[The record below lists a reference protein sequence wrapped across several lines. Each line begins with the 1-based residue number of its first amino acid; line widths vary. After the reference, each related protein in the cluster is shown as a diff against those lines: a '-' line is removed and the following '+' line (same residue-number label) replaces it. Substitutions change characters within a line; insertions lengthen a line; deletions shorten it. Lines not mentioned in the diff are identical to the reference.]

1 MSSRSPLRPPTGRPR
16 ALSGNSR
23 AVRSPPLRSRFV
35 SEKEYDDDNFS
46 VSSSSSSQTRISL
59 SARTSG
65 RDSPLVETTR
75 GAGSPSSGILEK
87 LKNDLDL
94 IRQGSQFFDEDDS
107 ENAYSN
113 RGRFSSGFTSKER
126 HQPTSSYPRSRS
138 VDVPFRDSDAGPRKF
153 DFNPDNKLKK
163 KVCNLEEENESL
175 QKTISSLEE
184 ESANKIREV
193 REELAEAKRSEADLE
208 KQILKVT
215 SQAEKDRQ
223 ALADELDAATK
234 RHDSE
239 LKSLSEKLCT
249 AEETEKTLQDK
260 IDNLQLSIDGE
271 RELEAALQASKADS
285 RKLQETIFLL
295 DNELDGF
302 RDVVN
307 STKKDNEDINRAL
320 DTALEEKSKI
330 STQLRE
336 SEIVH
341 KEALREILAM
351 KMLLQESREEN
362 CETKRA
368 LDDALDDKQRVYAEL
383 RDTESALSQTKKA
396 KDLIDELVIEVRK
409 ESDVVKRDLDQI
421 TQENEVTKKLLSE
434 EKKKSEE
441 ARKVYEQKLCDYESQ
456 ISNLKAE
463 SNQVKKDT
471 EEQLAYEKETLNIT
485 LRAMEKENV
494 EYAKE
499 LQRLSTELEEYKSQD
514 VKITSELK
522 VSAAKHEQTE
532 LELKSATDEV
542 ENLTAKLCQKNKE
555 LVETSNNL
563 NRSINETEI
572 IKKQLNKAEEELDE
586 KTKILKES
594 MKMTETLN
602 KTIDALNGQIST
614 YKLQIDKCETDLR
627 KAAAACTGSQN
638 KSSMLNEEI
647 NSLQLELSR
656 LTELFAEM
664 KKENEVMKQSND
676 SLIIEKEN
684 LGLKGK
690 NAERESSSLKE
701 QLNSA
706 LQSLDEMMKYIDASR
721 EEHDD
726 VIQCLERDLNKA
738 LELKQ
743 AAENKVTRLADKMK
757 KGEAIMKEKLDKQ
770 TGISLG
776 KISELETSIKEK
788 IAETTLLH
796 EKVKM
801 LQGKVDQCNQISKV
815 NESEMARR
823 CEEHQVKLAEET
835 SVRTKL
841 EEDKQSLVDKLST
854 LEQEN
859 TELKESLTEARG
871 RECHD
876 VEHKEQSCKIKELD
890 ALVQEKTAEATSL
903 QDKIKTIEA
912 GIEELNQNRKR
923 EAEEREFKLEEEK
936 KLTAERLSA
945 AEEENAELK
954 DSLERC
960 RCKESQLAELKQ
972 VLQQTKKTEI
982 QLRGEL
988 AHKRQQVAI
997 SESNEKHLREHIT
1010 SLEAQIDKLI
1020 NDYESKL
1027 EDMSES

>member
-1 MSSRSPLRPPTGRPR
+1 MSSRSPLRPPTGRSR

-23 AVRSPPLRSRFV
+23 VVRSPPLRSRFV

-46 VSSSSSSQTRISL
+46 VSSSSSSQTRVSL

-65 RDSPLVETTR
+65 RDSPLMETAR
-75 GAGSPSSGILEK
+75 GARSPSSGILDK
-87 LKNDLDL
+87 LKNDLEL
-94 IRQGSQFFDEDDS
+94 IRQGSQIFDEDDS

-113 RGRFSSGFTSKER
+113 RGRFSSGSASKDR
-126 HQPTSSYPRSRS
+126 HHLTSSYPRSRS

-163 KVCNLEEENESL
+163 KVCNLEEDNESL
-175 QKTISSLEE
+175 QKTISSLKE
-184 ESANKIREV
+184 ESAKV

-223 ALADELDAATK
+223 ALADELDEATK

-239 LKSLSEKLCT
+239 LKSLSEKLCS

-260 IDNLQLSIDGE
+260 IDNLQLAIDGE
-271 RELEAALQASKADS
+271 RELEAALKESKADN
-285 RKLQETIFLL
+285 RKLQETVFLL

-307 STKKDNEDINRAL
+307 STKQDNDDINRAL
-320 DTALEEKSKI
+320 VTALEEKSKI

-383 RDTESALSQTKKA
+383 RDAESALSQTKKA
-396 KDLIDELVIEVRK
+396 KDLIDELVLEVRK

-456 ISNLKAE
+456 ISNLKSE

-485 LRAMEKENV
+485 LRAMEKENA

-499 LQRLSTELEEYKSQD
+499 LQRLSTELEECKSQD
-514 VKITSELK
+514 VKITSQLK

-532 LELKSATDEV
+532 LELKNATDEV

-555 LVETSNNL
+555 LEETSNNL
-563 NRSINETEI
+563 TRSINEAEMT
-572 IKKQLNKAEEELDE
+572 KKQLNKAEEELDE

-614 YKLQIDKCETDLR
+614 YKLQIDQCETDLK
-627 KAAAACTGSQN
+627 KAAAACTGSEN
-638 KSSMLNEEI
+638 KSNMLNEEI

-656 LTELFAEM
+656 LTELYAEM
-664 KKENEVMKQSND
+664 KKENEVMKQGND

-684 LGLKGK
+684 LDLKAK

-743 AAENKVTRLADKMK
+743 AAENKVTGLADKLK
-757 KGEAIMKEKLDKQ
+757 KGEAIMKEKLNKQ
-770 TGISLG
+770 TGTSLV

-796 EKVKM
+796 DKVKI
-801 LQGKVDQCNQISKV
+801 LQGKLDQFNQTIKV
-815 NESEMARR
+815 NESEMTRQR
-823 CEEHQVKLAEET
+823 EEHEVKLAEET
-835 SVRTKL
+835 SVRIKL
-841 EEDKQSLVDKLST
+841 EENKQSLVEKLST

-859 TELKESLTEARG
+859 TELKESLAEARG

-876 VEHKEQSCKIKELD
+876 IEHKEQSCKIKELD
-890 ALVQEKTAEATSL
+890 ALVQEKTVEATSL

-912 GIEELNQNRKR
+912 GIEELNQSRKK
-923 EAEEREFKLEEEK
+923 EAEEREFKLE
-936 KLTAERLSA
+936 
-945 AEEENAELK
+945 
-954 DSLERC
+954 
-960 RCKESQLAELKQ
+960 SQLAELKE

>member
-1 MSSRSPLRPPTGRPR
+1 M
-16 ALSGNSR
+16 
-23 AVRSPPLRSRFV
+23 
-35 SEKEYDDDNFS
+35 
-46 VSSSSSSQTRISL
+46 
-59 SARTSG
+59 
-65 RDSPLVETTR
+65 ETTR
-75 GAGSPSSGILEK
+75 GARSPSSGILEK
-87 LKNDLDL
+87 LKNDLEL

-113 RGRFSSGFTSKER
+113 RGRFSSDFASKER
-126 HQPTSSYPRSRS
+126 HHLTSSYPRSRS
-138 VDVPFRDSDAGPRKF
+138 VDVPFRCSDAGPRKF
-153 DFNPDNKLKK
+153 DFNPDNKLTK
-163 KVCNLEEENESL
+163 KVCNLEDENESL
-175 QKTISSLEE
+175 QKTISSLKE
-184 ESANKIREV
+184 ESAKV
-193 REELAEAKRSEADLE
+193 RDELAEAKRSEADLE

-223 ALADELDAATK
+223 ELADELDAATK

-239 LKSLSEKLCT
+239 LKSLSEKLCS

-260 IDNLQLSIDGE
+260 IDNLQLAIDGE
-271 RELEAALQASKADS
+271 RELEAKLQESKAGS

-307 STKKDNEDINRAL
+307 STRQENDDINRAL

-330 STQLRE
+330 STQLHE

-341 KEALREILAM
+341 KEALQEILAM

-368 LDDALDDKQRVYAEL
+368 LDDALDDKQRVCAEL
-383 RDTESALSQTKKA
+383 RDAESALSQAKKA

-421 TQENEVTKKLLSE
+421 NQENEVTKKLLSE
-434 EKKKSEE
+434 EKMKSEE
-441 ARKVYEQKLCDYESQ
+441 ARKVYEQKLCDYEFQ

-463 SNQVKKDT
+463 SNQAKKDT

-499 LQRLSTELEEYKSQD
+499 LQRLSTELEEYKSQNM
-514 VKITSELK
+514 KTTSKLK
-522 VSAAKHEQTE
+522 VAAAKHEQTE
-532 LELKSATDEV
+532 IELKNATDKV
-542 ENLTAKLCQKNKE
+542 KNLTAKLCHKNKE
-555 LVETSNNL
+555 LQETSNNL
-563 NRSINETEI
+563 TRSINEAEMT
-572 IKKQLNKAEEELDE
+572 KKQLNKAEEELDE
-586 KTKILKES
+586 KTQILQES

-602 KTIDALNGQIST
+602 KTIDAS
-614 YKLQIDKCETDLR
+614 KLQIDQYEADL
-627 KAAAACTGSQN
+627 KQAAAACTGSEN
-638 KSSMLNEEI
+638 KSNMLNEEI

-664 KKENEVMKQSND
+664 KKENEVMKQSNG

-684 LGLKGK
+684 LEMKAK

-743 AAENKVTRLADKMK
+743 AAENKVTRLADKMQ
-757 KGEAIMKEKLDKQ
+757 KGEVIMKEKLDKQ

-776 KISELETSIKEK
+776 KISELETSIQEK

-796 EKVKM
+796 DKVKM
-801 LQGKVDQCNQISKV
+801 LQGKLDQFNQTSKA
-815 NESEMARR
+815 NESEMARQR
-823 CEEHQVKLAEET
+823 EEHQVKLTEET
-835 SVRTKL
+835 SVRIKL
-841 EEDKQSLVDKLST
+841 EEDKQLLVVKLST

-859 TELKESLTEARG
+859 ADLKESLVEARG

-876 VEHKEQSCKIKELD
+876 VEHKELD

-912 GIEELNQNRKR
+912 GMEELNQSRKK
-923 EAEEREFKLEEEK
+923 EAEEREFKLE
-936 KLTAERLSA
+936 
-945 AEEENAELK
+945 
-954 DSLERC
+954 
-960 RCKESQLAELKQ
+960 SQLAELKE

-997 SESNEKHLREHIT
+997 SESNEKHLREHIS